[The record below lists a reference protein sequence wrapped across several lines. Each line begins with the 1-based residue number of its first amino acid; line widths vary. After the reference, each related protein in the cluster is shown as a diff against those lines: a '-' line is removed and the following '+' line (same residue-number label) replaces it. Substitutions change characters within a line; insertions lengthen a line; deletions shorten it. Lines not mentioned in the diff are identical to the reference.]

1 MSEEH
6 DAPTEKSHCWNTIG
20 VWGAETP
27 RCVELQRLAH
37 CRNCNVFVEAG
48 HALLDR
54 RPPEE
59 YLEEWTEAL
68 AGEKETGIKDAISV
82 VVFRLG
88 QEWMALG
95 TDIFREVAEMGDI
108 HKIPH
113 CNDAVLM
120 GLVNIRGE
128 LQLCFSL
135 HVLFNIETPEDSTPP
150 SGTKV
155 SKRMLVA
162 ERDKSCWIFPVDEV
176 YGICRYD
183 PNDLQNVP
191 ATVSKAAAS
200 YTKGVFHLAEKN
212 IGHLDDALLF
222 GALNRRMM

>member
-1 MSEEH
+1 
-6 DAPTEKSHCWNTIG
+6 
-20 VWGAETP
+20 
-27 RCVELQRLAH
+27 
-37 CRNCNVFVEAG
+37 VFIESG

-54 RPPEE
+54 KPPAG
-59 YLEEWTEAL
+59 YLEKWAEAL
-68 AGEKETGIKDAISV
+68 SAEKDTGIKDAV
-82 VVFRLG
+82 PVLVFRLG

-95 TDIFREVAEMGDI
+95 TDIFREVAEMGNI

-135 HVLFNIETPEDSTPP
+135 HVLLGIETAEDSPPP
-150 SGTKV
+150 SGKKI

-162 ERDKSCWIFPVDEV
+162 ERDKSCWIFPVDEI
-176 YGICRYD
+176 YGIHRYD
-183 PNDLQNVP
+183 QNDLRNVP
-191 ATVSKAAAS
+191 ATISKAAAT
-200 YTKGVFHLAEKN
+200 YTKGVFRLEEKN

-222 GALNRRMM
+222 GALNRRLM